1 MKQIVSP
8 FTRVYP
14 GNAFG
19 FQFWLYCERSRSLA
33 RSRQSVKRHNTDI
46 EKRLRNR
53 SKLNR
58 LRTALRRV
66 VETTGTEEKADVMK
80 KAQSLLDKAG
90 QTRLVH
96 PNKARRIQSRMAH
109 KAAAEASKA

>member
-1 MKQIVSP
+1 M
-8 FTRVYP
+8 
-14 GNAFG
+14 
-19 FQFWLYCERSRSLA
+19 A

-80 KAQSLLDKAG
+80 RAQSLLDKAG

-109 KAAAEASKA
+109 KAAVEASKA

>member
-1 MKQIVSP
+1 M
-8 FTRVYP
+8 
-14 GNAFG
+14 
-19 FQFWLYCERSRSLA
+19 A

-66 VETTGTEEKADVMK
+66 VEATGTEEKTDVMK

-90 QTRLVH
+90 QTRLLH

-109 KAAAEASKA
+109 KAAAEASKV

>member
-1 MKQIVSP
+1 M
-8 FTRVYP
+8 
-14 GNAFG
+14 
-19 FQFWLYCERSRSLA
+19 A
-33 RSRQSVKRHNTDI
+33 RSRQSVKRLKTDI

-58 LRTALRRV
+58 LRTALRRA
-66 VETTGTEEKADVMK
+66 VETEGTDEKALAMK

-96 PNKARRIQSRMAH
+96 PNKARRIQSRMAA
-109 KAAAEASKA
+109 KAAQASKA

>member
-1 MKQIVSP
+1 M
-8 FTRVYP
+8 
-14 GNAFG
+14 
-19 FQFWLYCERSRSLA
+19 A
-33 RSRQSVKRHNTDI
+33 RSKQSVKRHNTDI

-66 VETTGTEEKADVMK
+66 VEATGTEEKADVMK
-80 KAQSLLDKAG
+80 RAQSLLDKAG

-96 PNKARRIQSRMAH
+96 PNTARRIQSRMAH
-109 KAAAEASKA
+109 KAAAESSKV

>member
-1 MKQIVSP
+1 
-8 FTRVYP
+8 
-14 GNAFG
+14 
-19 FQFWLYCERSRSLA
+19 LA

-96 PNKARRIQSRMAH
+96 PNKARRIQSRMAS
-109 KAAAEASKA
+109 KAAAEASKV

>member
-1 MKQIVSP
+1 M
-8 FTRVYP
+8 
-14 GNAFG
+14 
-19 FQFWLYCERSRSLA
+19 A

-66 VETTGTEEKADVMK
+66 VEATGTEEKADVMK
-80 KAQSLLDKAG
+80 RAQSLLDKAG

-96 PNKARRIQSRMAH
+96 PNKARRIQSRMAS
-109 KAAAEASKA
+109 KAAAEALKA

>member
-1 MKQIVSP
+1 M
-8 FTRVYP
+8 
-14 GNAFG
+14 
-19 FQFWLYCERSRSLA
+19 A

-96 PNKARRIQSRMAH
+96 PNKARRIQSRMAS
-109 KAAAEASKA
+109 KAAAEASKV

>member
-1 MKQIVSP
+1 M
-8 FTRVYP
+8 
-14 GNAFG
+14 
-19 FQFWLYCERSRSLA
+19 A

-66 VETTGTEEKADVMK
+66 VEATGTEEKADVMK

-96 PNKARRIQSRMAH
+96 PNKARRIQSRMAS
-109 KAAAEASKA
+109 KAAAEASKV

>member
-1 MKQIVSP
+1 M
-8 FTRVYP
+8 
-14 GNAFG
+14 
-19 FQFWLYCERSRSLA
+19 A

-66 VETTGTEEKADVMK
+66 VEATGTEEKTDVMK

-90 QTRLVH
+90 QTRLLH

>member
-1 MKQIVSP
+1 M
-8 FTRVYP
+8 
-14 GNAFG
+14 
-19 FQFWLYCERSRSLA
+19 A

-80 KAQSLLDKAG
+80 RAQSLLDKAG

-109 KAAAEASKA
+109 KAAAEASKV

>member
-1 MKQIVSP
+1 
-8 FTRVYP
+8 
-14 GNAFG
+14 
-19 FQFWLYCERSRSLA
+19 LA

-66 VETTGTEEKADVMK
+66 VETTGTEEKADVMR